1 MYSPPPAAG
10 KQELGGSGDMI
21 IKEENHLLPCDLIS
35 LSGTLRVCNME
46 MVLLNANGPR
56 AIIDTATQGE
66 ALFCSAESAFPFRAR
81 LTLPTNWCLLGY
93 IHHTDESS
101 WCHGIPLT
109 TGTAFT
115 VLPDGNS
122 EFMFAANTRLT
133 LVMLPLEELQRKSAA
148 LDLHHAD
155 AHPRPH
161 PLFRLSGTLTSH
173 RLKTFYENV
182 RQRLIQNPQADENG
196 LPATEPIDTDALLD
210 THLGANRSVTA
221 DDLPNCSRGRRKH
234 YLIVQRTEQFMRTNL
249 RNDIY
254 VNEMR
259 NAAGVSERALRY
271 AFEDLMG
278 ISPNRYLAMLR
289 LCTACRSLA
298 SSDVS
303 RRSVKSVAL
312 SCGLW
317 DLSRFADSYR
327 RVFGELPHDTL
338 MRSPLG
344 SSFPMS

>member
-1 MYSPPPAAG
+1 MVTRDDS
-10 KQELGGSGDMI
+10 S
-21 IKEENHLLPCDLIS
+21 LLPCDLVS

-56 AIIDTATQGE
+56 AIIDTVAQGA
-66 ALFCSAESAFPFRAR
+66 ALFCSAETAFPFRAR
-81 LTLPTNWCLLGY
+81 LTLPSNWCLLGY

-101 WCHGIPLT
+101 WCHGISLT
-109 TGTAFT
+109 SGTAFT
-115 VLPDGNS
+115 VLPEGNS
-122 EFMFAANTRLT
+122 EFMFGTGTRLT
-133 LVMLPLEELQRKSAA
+133 LMMLPLEELQLKSAK
-148 LDLHHAD
+148 LDLRHAD
-155 AHPRPH
+155 APPRLH
-161 PLFRLSGTLTSH
+161 PLFQLSDTVAAH
-173 RLKTFYENV
+173 RLKVLYESA
-182 RQRLIQNPQADENG
+182 RQRLIQSPPAHENAG
-196 LPATEPIDTDALLD
+196 LVTEPIDTAIDIHALLD
-210 THLGANRSVTA
+210 AHLAANLSVTA

-234 YLIVQRTEQFMRTNL
+234 YLIVQRTEQFMRANL

-254 VNEMR
+254 VNEMC

-271 AFEDLMG
+271 AFEDLLG
-278 ISPNRYLAMLR
+278 ISPNRYLSMLR

-344 SSFPMS
+344 DSLPMS